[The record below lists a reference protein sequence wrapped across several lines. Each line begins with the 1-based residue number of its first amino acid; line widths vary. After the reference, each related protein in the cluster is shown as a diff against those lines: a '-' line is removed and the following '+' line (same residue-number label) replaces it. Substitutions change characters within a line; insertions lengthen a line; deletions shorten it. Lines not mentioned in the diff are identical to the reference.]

1 MDKAKELLGF
11 EAKHAQPGQR
21 ERPRRARSPAL
32 ARAGPHLPRL
42 TCLEA
47 TRAPDMAG
55 NLPPPPTTP
64 SLCGARRHSIVDD
77 AGWYFEQNYKA
88 QGGTEKEVDFG
99 LDEALTA

>member
-1 MDKAKELLGF
+1 M
-11 EAKHAQPGQR
+11 
-21 ERPRRARSPAL
+21 S
-32 ARAGPHLPRL
+32 
-42 TCLEA
+42 
-47 TRAPDMAG
+47 G
-55 NLPPPPTTP
+55 NLLPPPGPTP

>member
-1 MDKAKELLGF
+1 M
-11 EAKHAQPGQR
+11 
-21 ERPRRARSPAL
+21 RPPPRL
-32 ARAGPHLPRL
+32 ARL
-42 TCLEA
+42 A
-47 TRAPDMAG
+47 TSR
-55 NLPPPPTTP
+55 LPPGPTP